1 MKSFKALREDMEIF
15 THKKKLAATSARVK
29 AVQQKHT
36 DAAKKHMDLANAAHA
51 KTDANLPNNERLAD
65 NTVRSHLV
73 RARYHK
79 AAAKANTHLGG
90 SDGIP
95 SLKTHDW
102 QKKHLSSSDIKHS
115 EKLHKELVGAH
126 AAHTAALK
134 KSPQQKLKALG
145 KKIKSKLTSEQKDLD
160 EISNKTLDSYIKK
173 ADRQYTMSIKRQDD
187 DRSYTD
193 KKRAF
198 HKARVKRRHKGIGSF
213 YKRDDA
219 RRNPDGSHAAKYIH
233 KPSAGDRITTGTAKG
248 SAFGGDTLRNKPSS
262 KLPKTY
268 RNPNREGFDSAAQ
281 RKAEMDRA
289 MAAFKKRGG
298 KIKKLPPA
306 KAQGYHGKDDPGK
319 DVRGMLDKPDT
330 KKSVMGTRKK
340 AKSMGEVT
348 MPPKKEIMKH
358 IGDTKNAGQARE
370 ILKKKYGVSDKHA
383 DKMINHSM
391 GQSEAMISTSSGPF
405 GINPKVGL
413 RVMKKGK
420 EVPPTPPK
428 IGVVSYTGRRKDK
441 LPPHLSGKKDEAMI
455 IRSKKP
461 ASKLRRDAESRPTG
475 VREISKAKLGR
486 YMKKVPA
493 SAAQAGDM
501 MARPTP
507 GAPGSAAKMDKG
519 VKKFVKRTKGAA
531 MAADKLTGKAKV
543 PAK

>member
-1 MKSFKALREDMEIF
+1 MKTFDQIREGYVSY
-15 THKKKLAATSARVK
+15 A
-29 AVQQKHT
+29 QQK
-36 DAAKKHMDLANAAHA
+36 AAHA
-51 KTDANLPNNERLAD
+51 SMAERGKKKKKEDTSDTVKELDTSTLVSYRKKANKQRFSSDKKTSQRTTGVDMANKKL
-65 NTVRSHLV
+65 
-73 RARYHK
+73 RARNIDK
-79 AAAKANTHLGG
+79 FG
-90 SDGIP
+90 
-95 SLKTHDW
+95 
-102 QKKHLSSSDIKHS
+102 KHS
-115 EKLHKELVGAH
+115 PKGVDKMGNPKEDTSDAV
-126 AAHTAALK
+126 
-134 KSPQQKLKALG
+134 KAFL
-145 KKIKSKLTSEQKDLD
+145 
-160 EISNKTLDSYIKK
+160 
-173 ADRQYTMSIKRQDD
+173 
-187 DRSYTD
+187 
-193 KKRAF
+193 
-198 HKARVKRRHKGIGSF
+198 
-213 YKRDDA
+213 
-219 RRNPDGSHAAKYIH
+219 AK
-233 KPSAGDRITTGTAKG
+233 
-248 SAFGGDTLRNKPSS
+248 
-262 KLPKTY
+262 
-268 RNPNREGFDSAAQ
+268 
-281 RKAEMDRA
+281 
-289 MAAFKKRGG
+289 GG

-358 IGDTKNAGQARE
+358 IGDTKHAGQARE

-391 GQSEAMISTSSGPF
+391 GQSEAMMPEMSGPF
-405 GINPKVGL
+405 GPGPSISKVGL

-428 IGVVSYTGRRKDK
+428 IGVVSYTGGRKDK
-441 LPPHLSGKKDEAMI
+441 LPPHLSGKKEDLI

-461 ASKLRRDAESRPTG
+461 TSKLRRDAESRPTG
-475 VREISKAKLGR
+475 VKEISKGKLGR

-519 VKKFVKRTKGAA
+519 VKKFVKRMKGTS
-531 MAADKLTGKAKV
+531 MAVDKLTGKAKV